1 MKLTKVE
8 WILISYFIVNFIV
21 MAFIWKYIPIWQSLL
36 MIVWV
41 IVSTMSGY
49 ILAYIKYK
57 GSSNQ

>member
-8 WILISYFIVNFIV
+8 WILISYFIVNLIV
-21 MAFIWKYIPIWQSLL
+21 MAFIWKYIPLWQSLL

>member
-1 MKLTKVE
+1 MKLTKIE

-21 MAFIWKYIPIWQSLL
+21 MAFIWKYIPLWQSLL

>member
-8 WILISYFIVNFIV
+8 WMLISYFIVNFIV
-21 MAFIWKYIPIWQSLL
+21 MAFIWKYIPLWQSLL

-57 GSSNQ
+57 GSFNQ

>member
-21 MAFIWKYIPIWQSLL
+21 MAFIWKYIPLWQSLL

-41 IVSTMSGY
+41 IVSTISGY

>member
-21 MAFIWKYIPIWQSLL
+21 MAFIWKYIPLWQSLL

>member
-8 WILISYFIVNFIV
+8 WVLISYFIVNFIV
-21 MAFIWKYIPIWQSLL
+21 MALIWKYIPLWQSLL

>member
-57 GSSNQ
+57 GSSN

>member
-8 WILISYFIVNFIV
+8 WVLISYFIVNFIV
-21 MAFIWKYIPIWQSLL
+21 MAFIWKYIPLWQSLL

>member
-8 WILISYFIVNFIV
+8 WILISYFIINFIV